1 MKPPISIFFLAA
13 ITLGGFALRLV
24 ALDLQPLWWDEGYSL
39 FFATRD
45 FVTMLERTAVDIHP
59 PLYYALLQLW
69 IALAGTS
76 ATAARLFSVFVG
88 TVTIPLLFTFAR
100 ALVSTRVA
108 LTAALVF
115 ALAPLHVYYS
125 QEVRMYGLVTLL
137 ALASWYFFVRLLDAP
152 LGKPQTILR
161 VLLYIVTTA
170 AALYTQYYAAFIV
183 VAQIVVVL
191 WHLQHDRRPTT
202 VDRTWWQKP
211 FLHWLVAWSTIALL
225 YLPWVIYAGPKLY
238 AYVTAKVAI
247 EKYAPLDPFTFLA
260 QHLVAFSVGHLT
272 AWTMLAWA
280 SIVMVWLAVVGSKQV
295 VGKQVA
301 SRQVTCLPVTCSPA
315 TYLLVYLT
323 IPLALGYLINVV
335 YPFHPIRSERLLL
348 FAAPAF
354 YLLVALGIHALWNR
368 RAVYGALALVVV
380 ATISAFSLTD
390 FYNIPRYPQDDYR
403 PLIAEVQTLAQNE
416 DVFLAIYPWQIGY
429 LEAYYTGAP
438 LNIIETP
445 NDTWIKNP
453 AQMQN
458 ALDALR
464 EQRARVWLTALQ
476 TQGRILEDALDA
488 SLRARA
494 YSILDHWHG
503 TTRLELF
510 AFADDPMLPRAP
522 RNIVFDG
529 ASLNDVSI
537 AREPL
542 VAGQDIVRIRFVGNA
557 RAATVASFRLL
568 DANGTVWAQSDRE
581 IGRDL
586 QRIGLAIPLGTPP
599 GEYDLRV
606 TAYRAGDPKPL
617 RVADS
622 EQTSVSLATIQVL
635 APAQPNL
642 AALQHRTQID
652 FENGIRLVG
661 YEVPARVLPG
671 VVTPLTLFWQTTR
684 ALDREYLVHLH
695 VQDARGNI
703 VATTQASPTRGIYPT
718 TRWHI
723 GEVVRDPQTLT
734 LRGSTPDGDYRLLV
748 AWTDPTTNT
757 TTRAREIATLAVR
770 GRVRYFG
777 APTPTHR
784 FDARLG
790 DIAQLVGYD
799 LVHDARIL
807 RVVLYWRALG
817 TTDTSYTVFV
827 HVVDTS
833 GTIRAQ
839 GDQIPG
845 AGAYPT
851 TTWLTGEYLVDVYD
865 ISLRETLRD
874 YALRVGMYDATGAR
888 LPAFDARGQP
898 VGDYIEFR

>member
-1 MKPPISIFFLAA
+1 MKPPTSIFFLAA
-13 ITLGGFALRLV
+13 ITLGGFALRLA
-24 ALDLQPLWWDEGYSL
+24 ALDFQPLWWDEGYSL

-45 FVTMLERTAVDIHP
+45 FATMLERTAVDIHP

-69 IALAGTS
+69 IALAGKS

-88 TVTIPLLFTFAR
+88 TATIPLLFAFAR
-100 ALVSTRVA
+100 TLTCTRVA

-115 ALAPLHVYYS
+115 ALAPLHIYYS
-125 QEVRMYGLVTLL
+125 QEVRMYGLVTLF
-137 ALASWYFFVRLLDAP
+137 ALASWYFFVHLLDAP
-152 LGKPQTILR
+152 LGTPQTVLR
-161 VLLYIVTTA
+161 ALLYIGMTT
-170 AALYTQYYAAFIV
+170 AALYTQYYAGFIV

-191 WHLQHDRRPTT
+191 WHLQRDRRPLTA
-202 VDRTWWQKP
+202 DRAWWQKP
-211 FLHWLVAWSTIALL
+211 FLHWLAAWSAIALL

-247 EKYAPLDPFTFLA
+247 EKYAPLDPLTFFA
-260 QHLVAFSVGHLT
+260 QHLAAFSVGHLT

-280 SIVMVWLAVVGSKQV
+280 SVVMLALAMIGVKQA
-295 VGKQVA
+295 KLSA
-301 SRQVTCLPVTCSPA
+301 SLLA
-315 TYLLVYLT
+315 YLL
-323 IPLALGYLINVV
+323 IPLALGYLVNVI

-354 YLLVALGIHALWNR
+354 YLFVALGIHALGDR
-368 RAVYGALALVVV
+368 RAMYGALTLVIV
-380 ATISAFSLTD
+380 ATLSAFSLAD
-390 FYNIPRYPQDDYR
+390 FYNLPRYPQDDYR
-403 PLIAEVQTLAQNE
+403 PLIAEMKTLAQNK

-438 LNIIETP
+438 LHIIETP
-445 NDTWIKNP
+445 NDVWMKNP
-453 AQMQN
+453 AQMQH

-464 EQRARVWLTALQ
+464 EQRARVWLPALQ
-476 TQGRILEDALDA
+476 TQGRVLEDALDVY
-488 SLRARA
+488 LRARA
-494 YSILDHWHG
+494 YSILDNWYG

-522 RNIVFDG
+522 HNIVFDG
-529 ASLNDVSI
+529 ASLNDVSVS
-537 AREPL
+537 REPI

-557 RAATVASFRLL
+557 RTPTTASFRLL
-568 DANGTVWAQSDRE
+568 DVNGTVWAQSDRE
-581 IGRDL
+581 IGNDL

-599 GEYDLRV
+599 GEYALRV
-606 TAYRAGDPKPL
+606 TAYRSGDPKPL
-617 RVADS
+617 RVANS
-622 EQTSVSLATIQVL
+622 EQTSASLATIPIL

-642 AALQHRTQID
+642 AALPHRTQID

-661 YEVPARVLPG
+661 YDVPARVLPG
-671 VVTPLTLFWQTTR
+671 VATPLTLFWQTTR

-703 VATTQASPTRGIYPT
+703 VATTQAAPTRGIYPT
-718 TRWHI
+718 TRWHV

-734 LRGSTPDGDYRLLV
+734 LRGNTPDGDYRLLV
-748 AWTDPTTNT
+748 AWSDPTTNT
-757 TTRAREIATLAVR
+757 TTRAREIATPAVR

-790 DIAQLVGYD
+790 EIAQLVGYD
-799 LVHDARIL
+799 LVPDAHAL

-827 HVVDTS
+827 HVVDAS

-865 ISLRETLRD
+865 IPLRETLQD

-898 VGDYIEFR
+898 IGDYIPLK